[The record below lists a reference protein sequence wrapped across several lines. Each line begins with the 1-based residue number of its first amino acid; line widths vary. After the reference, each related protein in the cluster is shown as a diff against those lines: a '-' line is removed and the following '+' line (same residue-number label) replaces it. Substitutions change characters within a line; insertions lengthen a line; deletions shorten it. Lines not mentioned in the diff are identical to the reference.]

1 MERSIDR
8 AAREMLGVAK
18 ERGLVTAWDRY
29 EAQTPQCRFG
39 ASGLCCRICVM
50 GPCRIVEG
58 KSTAGVCGAGVDT
71 IAARNLVRM
80 IAAGAAAHS
89 DHGRDVAHTLLSA
102 SRDGDYTVKDPVK
115 LRRVAYSFGIEAEG
129 KDDRE
134 LAREVAEAALAEFG
148 KQEGELL
155 LAYRAP
161 EPRVERWRRL
171 GIMPRGIDRE
181 VVEIMHRTTMG
192 VDADYRNIIL
202 QGMRCALADGWGGSM
217 IATDLQDVLFGTPSP
232 LRARVNLGVL
242 DPEAVNIVVHG
253 HEPTLS
259 EMIVLAARDP
269 ELRRLAE
276 EVGARGIN
284 IAGICCTANEI
295 LMRHGIPVAGNFLH
309 QELAVMTGVVD
320 AMVVDVQCIMPA
332 LSDLVKHFHT
342 VLITTSPKA
351 AIPGA
356 EHVEFSEDRALEV
369 AKEIVRKGIENFPR
383 RNGGAR
389 VPDEAMDLIA
399 GFTAESVFYFLG
411 GRYRATYRPL
421 NDAIIDGRLRGVA
434 GIVGC
439 NNPKIT
445 QDFAHVEMTKELIK
459 HDVLVVTTG
468 CAAIADAKAGLLR
481 PEVAFELA
489 GKGLQE
495 ICEAVGIPPVLH
507 LGACVDNSRILIA
520 LTNMVHEGGL
530 GDDISDIPVAGAAP
544 EWMSEKAVAIGFYF
558 VASGVFTVLGQP
570 FPVTASEALM
580 KFLTEDIEE
589 LVGGKFAFE
598 PDPIKAAHLMI
609 EHIDRKRHALKL
621 REPMYA

>member
-8 AAREMLGVAK
+8 AARKMLEVAQ
-18 ERGLVTAWDRY
+18 EQGLETAWDRY
-29 EAQTPQCRFG
+29 DAQTPQCRFG
-39 ASGLCCRICVM
+39 ATGLCCRVCVM
-50 GPCRIVEG
+50 GPCRIIEG
-58 KSTAGVCGAGVDT
+58 KAPKGVCGASVDT
-71 IAARNLVRM
+71 IAARNLARM

-89 DHGRDVAHTLLSA
+89 DHGRDVAHTLLLA
-102 SRDGDYTVKDPVK
+102 SQDGDYGVKDPVK
-115 LRRVAYSFGIEAEG
+115 LRRVAYSLGIDADG

-134 LAREVAEAALAEFG
+134 LAREVAEAALGEFG
-148 KQEGELL
+148 KQEGELVF
-155 LAYRAP
+155 AYRAP
-161 EPRVERWRRL
+161 EARVERWKRL
-171 GIMPRGIDRE
+171 GIMPRGVDRE
-181 VVEIMHRTTMG
+181 IVEIMHRTHMG
-192 VDADYRNIIL
+192 VDTDYKNIIM
-202 QGMRCALADGWGGSM
+202 QGLRCALADGWGGSM
-217 IATDLQDVLFGTPSP
+217 IATELQDVLFGTPSP
-232 LRARVNLGVL
+232 LRAKVNLGVL

-259 EMIVLAARDP
+259 EMIVLAAQDP

-276 EVGARGIN
+276 EVGAKGIN

-295 LMRHGIPVAGNFLH
+295 LMRHGIPVAGNFLQ

-332 LSDLVKHFHT
+332 LSDLAKHFHT
-342 VLITTSPKA
+342 RLITTSPKA
-351 AIPGA
+351 VIPGA
-356 EHVEFSEDRALEV
+356 EHVEFSEERALEI

-383 RNGGAR
+383 RNGKAV
-389 VPDEAMDLIA
+389 VPDEQMDLIA

-445 QDFAHVEMTKELIK
+445 HDWAHVEMAKELIK

-468 CAAIADAKAGLLR
+468 CSAIADAKAGLLR

-507 LGACVDNSRILIA
+507 LGSCVDNSRILIT
-520 LTNMVHEGGL
+520 LTNIVHEGGL
-530 GDDISDIPVAGAAP
+530 GDDISDIPAAGAAP
-544 EWMSEKAVAIGFYF
+544 EWMSEKAVSIGFYF

-570 FPVTASEALM
+570 FPVTASERLTR
-580 KFLTEDIEE
+580 FLTEEIEE

-621 REPMYA
+621 RAPMYA